1 MSYRLEEQVG
11 FLLRVLYQRNAE
23 LLTQALDGLTP
34 TQWAVISMLAQV
46 QECSQNRL
54 GRMTAMDAATIK
66 GVADRLA
73 ARGLVQF
80 RDDPTHR
87 RRVLVSLS
95 PEGLALYER
104 LADAAAGVSDA
115 TLSRL
120 SPPQAAKLVQLL
132 KIAAG

>member
-1 MSYRLEEQVG
+1 MSYRLDEQVG

-46 QECSQNRL
+46 QECSQNLL

-80 RDDPTHR
+80 QDDPAHR
-87 RRVLVSLS
+87 RRVLVSLT

-104 LADAAAGVSDA
+104 LADAAASVSDA
-115 TLSRL
+115 TLARL
-120 SPPQAAKLVQLL
+120 SPAQAAKLVQLL
-132 KIAAG
+132 KLAAG